1 MTDLEILAFV
11 VSPLFALDIGAW
23 AYWISGRET

>member
-1 MTDLEILAFV
+1 MTDLEFLAFV
-11 VSPLFALDIGAW
+11 VSPLAAFAIGAW

>member
-1 MTDLEILAFV
+1 VSDLEVLAFV
-11 VSPLFALDIGAW
+11 VSPLVALAVGAW